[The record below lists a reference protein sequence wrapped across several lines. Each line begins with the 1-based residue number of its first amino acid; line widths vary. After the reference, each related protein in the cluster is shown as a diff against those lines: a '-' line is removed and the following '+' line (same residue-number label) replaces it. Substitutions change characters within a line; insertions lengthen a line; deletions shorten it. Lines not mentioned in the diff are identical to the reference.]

1 MKKIFASLLL
11 VVFAAVGVYAQGAKF
26 QFTAGD
32 SYDFGTVKDGEKVV
46 HVYEFKNVG
55 DQPLMIQRA
64 EAGCSCTSAD
74 WTKTPVMPGKT
85 GIVKVTFDSKDKV
98 GPAMK
103 EITIKSNAVLPNK
116 NMARYSIFLKG
127 KVVAK

>member
-11 VVFAAVGVYAQGAKF
+11 VAITAIGVHAQAKF
-26 QFTAGD
+26 EFTAGD
-32 SYDFGTVKDGEKVV
+32 SFDFGTVTDGEKVV

-64 EAGCSCTSAD
+64 EAGCTCTTAD

-85 GIVKVTFDSKDKV
+85 GTVKVTFNSEGKV

-103 EITIKSNAVLPNK
+103 EITIKSNAALPNK
-116 NMARYSIFLKG
+116 NMVRYSVFLKG
-127 KVVAK
+127 KVNAKK